1 MVRNSERIKYK
12 GFGRKLSLPN
22 DVTILESEFR
32 DRRKDGNLIG
42 KQLLACE
49 KDK

>member
-1 MVRNSERIKYK
+1 MVGNLEKIKYK

-22 DVTILESEFR
+22 KVIIFVSEFI
-32 DRRKDGNLIG
+32 DRRKDGSLIG

-49 KDK
+49 NYK